1 MVGAPAQLAAFGAA
15 DQYLSAQPQ
24 ITYFKQIW
32 RRYTQFAT
40 EAVEQSWLGDVDFG
54 KKATVSLSKAGDLV
68 TEVWVQIRLPD
79 LSEVTHITNATR
91 TATEPVIRYAR
102 SLSQTSMKVI
112 AFTCNN
118 ATDYLLSCL
127 ASSGGVTSA
136 RMGGS
141 SGSVS
146 IVTSASRTAV
156 TLVSVSDP
164 AVTIAATGSGQAWTA
179 SGLTPG
185 TTYAVCLDGNTASRD
200 ALVQL
205 RTNVTG
211 SEVEFAV
218 TGASHL
224 PNYRAVV
231 STHVSNAAVTSVEQ
245 DVLKLKWCNSVG
257 HALISSVEWEMGGSR
272 IDRHTG
278 EHFDMWSELTEPE
291 EKRAGYSEMIGRF
304 ERYDINLDDASS
316 GGARTLYVPMRFTFN
331 TSPSNALPLLALQF
345 HDCRLNFEFRSF
357 WELIKTNV
365 PIQRVAQE
373 PSIEQAKLFA
383 TYVFL
388 SQDERGRFAQMPHE
402 YLIEQ
407 VQAQVEN
414 VSSTSSTQ
422 GVVNRKITLA
432 LNHPIK
438 ELVWVYQ
445 ASSATA
451 KDTVTGNDWFN
462 YDIPGYAGQE
472 IFEEANIQFNGHDR
486 FVKRPAQYFR
496 LVQPWS
502 HHKRCPTKR
511 VHCYS
516 FALHPEAQMPSGAAN
531 FSRIDSAHLSLALNG
546 QVPVPAGRLRI
557 HAVGYNILRIAQ
569 GLSGLVFTI

>member
-1 MVGAPAQLAAFGAA
+1 MVGAPAQLAAYGAA

-40 EAVEQSWLGDVDFG
+40 EAVEQSWLGDVDFE
-54 KKATVSLSKAGDLV
+54 KKATVTLSKAGDLV
-68 TEVWVQIRLPD
+68 TEVWLQVKLPD
-79 LSEVTHITNATR
+79 LSQVNHITNATR
-91 TATEPVIRYAR
+91 TASEPVIRYAR
-102 SLSQTSMKVI
+102 SLSQNTMKVI

-118 ATDYLLSCL
+118 ATDYLAACL
-127 ASSGGVTSA
+127 ARTEALRVASVRLGA
-136 RMGGS
+136 

-146 IVTSASRTAV
+146 IVTSAVHAAV
-156 TLVSVSDP
+156 ALVPVANP
-164 AVTIAATGSGQAWTA
+164 AAASIAASLASGTWTA

-185 TTYAVCLDGNTASRD
+185 ATYAVCLDGDTASRD

-205 RTNVTG
+205 KTGVTAA
-211 SEVEFAV
+211 EVQFDFA
-218 TGASHL
+218 GASHL
-224 PNYRAVV
+224 PVYGAVV
-231 STHVSNAAVTSVEQ
+231 STPSAVSVEQ
-245 DVLKLKWCNSVG
+245 DVLKVKWCNSVG

-291 EKRAGYSEMIGRF
+291 EKRTGYSEMIGRY
-304 ERYDINLDDASS
+304 ENYDINLDAASS
-316 GGARTLYVPMRFTFN
+316 GGARTVFVPMRFTFN
-331 TSPSNALPLLALQF
+331 TSPGNALPLLALQF

-357 WELIKTNV
+357 WELVRTNV
-365 PIQRVAQE
+365 PVQRVVQE
-373 PSIEQAKLFA
+373 PSVEQAKLFA

-388 SQDERGRFAQMPHE
+388 SQDERMRFVQMPHE

-414 VSSTSSTQ
+414 VASTASTQ
-422 GVVNRKITLA
+422 GVVNRKIMLA

-451 KDTVTGNDWFN
+451 KDTLAGNDWFN
-462 YDIPGYAGQE
+462 YDIPGYLDQE
-472 IFEEANIQFNGHDR
+472 IFESANLQFNGHDR
-486 FVKRPAQYFR
+486 FTKQPARYFR

-502 HHKRCPTKR
+502 HHTRCPSKR

-516 FALHPEAQMPSGAAN
+516 FSLHPENLMPSGAAN

-546 QVPVPAGRLRI
+546 QVPIPAGRLRI
-557 HAVGYNILRIAQ
+557 HAIGYNILRIAQ